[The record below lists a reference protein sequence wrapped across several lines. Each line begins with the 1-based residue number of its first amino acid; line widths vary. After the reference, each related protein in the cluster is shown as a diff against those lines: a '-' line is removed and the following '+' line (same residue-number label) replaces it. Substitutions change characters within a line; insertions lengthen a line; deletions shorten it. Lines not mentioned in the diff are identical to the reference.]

1 MIYSQSQSHG
11 FFWENEIVK
20 KVFNLEER
28 KNDTYIYDIPAEKN
42 SRNNNENVGI
52 KVVGMNYIC
61 CGSIQNFI
69 NYDFNKKNTLI
80 IIQYKQKGNLKKI
93 YRIFEIDYNQECQK
107 ELFGSATLEDIIDY
121 ENKVKSIKHNISS
134 TEAIKIFNYKEEK
147 RKLQKNK
154 NMKIIINPKIDR
166 HSQRR
171 VQCTIPNFETTL
183 EKYITYKS
191 PIDEPNIYKGI
202 EITPEL
208 LSPPRKRGGASLED
222 LKKICKDNNIKK
234 YSAKKKS
241 EVMELLQQNI
251 DTEKLNKLLSNL
263 NI

>member
-52 KVVGMNYIC
+52 KVVGMKNIC

-80 IIQYKQKGNLKKI
+80 IIQYIQKDNLKKI

-107 ELFGSATLEDIIDY
+107 ELFGSATLEDINNYVDKI
-121 ENKVKSIKHNISS
+121 KSIKHNISS
-134 TEAIKIFNYKEEK
+134 KEAIKIFNYKEEK
-147 RKLQKNK
+147 KKLQKEK

-166 HSQRR
+166 HKQRR
-171 VQCTIPNFETTL
+171 VQCSIPNFETTL

-208 LSPPRKRGGASLED
+208 LSPPRKRGGPSVED
-222 LKKICKDNNIKK
+222 LKYICRNKNIKG
-234 YSAKKKS
+234 YPNKKKS
-241 EVMELLQQNI
+241 ELIELLNLNI
-251 DTEKLNKLLSNL
+251 DIEELNILLSNI